1 MSKVKIEKDGVTQ
14 EVKSRY
20 LHNFLSQGWQEVG
33 SVKKKVSK
41 IGNAKATADVIEEDA
56 PQEDGEDN
64 WTFSLDETSMPNTNE
79 GEE

>member
-1 MSKVKIEKDGVTQ
+1 MSKVTIEKDGVTQ

-33 SVKKKVSK
+33 TVKKKVSK

-56 PQEDGEDN
+56 PQEDEDN
-64 WTFSLDETSMPNTNE
+64 WTNSLDDTSMPTTNE